1 MHRLGGAGL
10 SDNSRRSIFAGPHM
24 SSPKSVSLPAAHE
37 AALAPILAQA
47 RSGQMPLAELLD
59 SAGRLSQ
66 QGLPEASA
74 KLYEDW
80 IAHTASPLRHV
91 ACFNWGTVLGALGR
105 PAQAE
110 QAYRQA
116 LELVPGFAQARLNL
130 GHQLERQG
138 RHDEALAQWAPI
150 AQSSATDAAGLELK
164 LHALNNSA
172 RLCEQLRRFQEAEQF
187 LHASLGINPSQSGPI
202 QHYVHLRQKQCEWP
216 VYEPFGALTHYQ
228 MLANTSALAMLS
240 ATDDPA
246 LHMVAAQRYLLERT
260 PKPPLV
266 PLHAGRPKRSGRIKI
281 GYLSGDLHMHAVGLL
296 TAELDELHDRE
307 RFEVHA
313 FCWSSEDGSPLR
325 ARLKAAFDKL
335 WPIAGLSDEAAAQ
348 LIAQQGID
356 ILVDLHGLT
365 AGARPAIL
373 GHRAAPVQVSYLGFP
388 GSCGI
393 PGVDWVI
400 ADRYVMPPQLLPYS
414 SEKPIYVPDCYQISD
429 RKREIGAPTTR
440 ERCGLPRDAFVFCA
454 FNNNFKFTEDVFRS
468 WMRVLHAVPNSVL
481 WLLADN
487 EWAQENMRRAAD
499 AQGVERERL
508 IFAPRV
514 APPDYLAR
522 LQMADLFLDTF
533 PYNGGTTVSD
543 VLWMGVPVLTLS
555 GRTYISR
562 MAGSLLTHVGLP
574 DLITDTLAEYE
585 RMAIALGR
593 TPARVAS
600 YRRYLAEHGR
610 QSVLFD
616 IPRFMRGYEA
626 ELERLALQHRA
637 A

>member
-1 MHRLGGAGL
+1 MP
-10 SDNSRRSIFAGPHM
+10 SQ
-24 SSPKSVSLPAAHE
+24 KSASPAAASPQDVLE
-37 AALAPILAQA
+37 ALLLRA
-47 RSGQMPLAELLD
+47 RSGRMELAELID

-66 QGLPEASA
+66 QGLAEASA
-74 KLYEDW
+74 RLYADW
-80 IAHTASPLRHV
+80 VAHTKSPMRHV
-91 ACFNWGTVLGALGR
+91 ACFNWGVVLAALER
-105 PAQAE
+105 HQESE

-116 LELVPGFAQARLNL
+116 LELQPGFTQARLNL
-130 GHQLERQG
+130 GHELERLG
-138 RHDEALAQWAPI
+138 RADEALAQWRPI
-150 AQSSATDAAGLELK
+150 AAAVAPDAEALELR
-164 LHALNNSA
+164 LHALNNAA
-172 RLCEQLRRFQEAEQF
+172 RLCEQLRRFEEAE
-187 LHASLGINPSQSGPI
+187 SLLALSLALNPWQSGPI
-202 QHYVHLRQKQCEWP
+202 QHYVHLRQKQCKWP
-216 VYEPFGALTHYQ
+216 IYQPVGAVTQYQ
-228 MLANTSALAMLS
+228 LIAGTSALAMLS

-246 LHMVAAQRYLLERT
+246 LHMVAAQRFVLERV

-266 PLHAGRPKRSGRIKI
+266 PLHLRQGPRSGRIKI

-296 TAELDELHDRE
+296 TAELYELHDRS

-313 FCWSSEDGSPLR
+313 FCWSREDGTPLR
-325 ARLKAAFDKL
+325 ARLRASFDKL
-335 WPIAGLSDEAAAQ
+335 WSIARLSDEAAAQ

-356 ILVDLHGLT
+356 VLVDLQGLT
-365 AGARPAIL
+365 NGARPAIL
-373 GHRAAPVQVSYLGFP
+373 GYRPAPVQVSYLGFP

-400 ADRYVMPPQLLPYS
+400 ADHYVMPPELLPYS
-414 SEKPIYVPDCYQISD
+414 SERPIYVPDCYQVSD
-429 RKREIGAPTTR
+429 RKREVGPSPTR
-440 ERCGLPRDAFVFCA
+440 AQCGLPADAFVYCA

-468 WMRVLHAVPNSVL
+468 WMRVLHAVPGSVL

-487 EWAQENMRRAAD
+487 EWARENMCRAAE
-499 AQGVERERL
+499 AAGVTRERL
-508 IFAPRV
+508 IFAGRA

-574 DLITDTLAEYE
+574 DLVTNTLAEYE
-585 RMAIALGR
+585 RMAITLGR
-593 TPARVAS
+593 NPARTAS

-616 IPRFMRGYEA
+616 TPRFVRGLEA
-626 ELERLALQHRA
+626 ELERLALQHRTR
-637 A
+637 